1 MCGLVGIITK
11 AKNGFNQK
19 ENDAFAQ
26 LLYADQLRGIDGTGI
41 FYNSNK
47 KTKNTIRTLKA
58 PYKSSIFLGS
68 KEFAEAQK
76 VMFQESSFAIGHNR
90 AATRGEKTHANTHP
104 FREKHITL
112 VHNGT
117 LSSHK
122 ELHDDK
128 SVEVD
133 SHAICHS
140 IANIGAKETLKK
152 IDGAFAL
159 IWYDQNEKTLNFCR
173 NWQRPLHIIEC
184 EWCFILVSELEL
196 GLWIAKRNDLKVVKQ
211 EEVEVKKLYKFS
223 VEETKQFTKE
233 DVEYY
238 SYVFTSTGYQ
248 GSWYGHNMHG
258 MYEEDNE
265 TWYSKSHSHHKKEE
279 KKSTKK
285 LPDYAW
291 GTEVRFKPSPILRTL
306 DPAKNVKYLE
316 GDLLISQ
323 SILSEYI
330 RLTDFEDAWRIRYFG
345 PDAVLEQLM
354 KEKEL
359 VGKIN
364 ITRRE
369 GGDCLFTVTDVR
381 KYVVPAKNL
390 PAIMDKS
397 RKQQHCECCDQDF
410 YGEGQVVH
418 TMLCCPLCVAEFDGS
433 MAPITC

>member
-1 MCGLVGIITK
+1 MCGLVGVITK
-11 AKNGFNQK
+11 TKNGFNAK

-58 PYKSSIFLGS
+58 PYKSSIFLAS
-68 KEFAEAQK
+68 KEFDDARK

-128 SVEVD
+128 EVEVD

-159 IWYDQNEKTLNFCR
+159 IWYDQTEKTLNFCR
-173 NWQRPLHIIEC
+173 NWQRPLFIIES

-211 EEVEVKKLYKFS
+211 EEVAVKKLYKFALDDTS
-223 VEETKQFTKE
+223 KFTTE
-233 DVEYY
+233 DVDYY
-238 SYVFTSTGYQ
+238 TYVSQASNHTWK
-248 GSWYGHNMHG
+248 GSWEGSYEYEDAYYKNYDKEKTVHN
-258 MYEEDNE
+258 
-265 TWYSKSHSHHKKEE
+265 KKDFAFGE
-279 KKSTKK
+279 
-285 LPDYAW
+285 L
-291 GTEVRFKPSPILRTL
+291 VRFKPSPILRT
-306 DPAKNVKYLE
+306 AGTGQVKYME
-316 GDLLISQ
+316 GDLLKSQ
-323 SILSEYI
+323 VQLSEYI
-330 RLTDFEDAWRIRYFG
+330 RYDSWEDEWRIKYFA
-345 PDAVLEQLM
+345 PDQDLEKLIQ
-354 KEKEL
+354 EKEL
-359 VGKIN
+359 CGKIN
-364 ITRRE
+364 ITRRAD
-369 GGDCLFTVTDVR
+369 GNVTYTVTDVK
-381 KYVVPAKNL
+381 KYIPTNVFPML
-390 PAIMDKS
+390 PFKDGDKS
-397 RKQQHCECCDQDF
+397 KKHCECCDQDF
-410 YGEGQVVH
+410 YGKGVTIH
-418 TMLCCPLCVAEFDGS
+418 TMFCCPVCEAELEGTVCS
-433 MAPITC
+433 TC